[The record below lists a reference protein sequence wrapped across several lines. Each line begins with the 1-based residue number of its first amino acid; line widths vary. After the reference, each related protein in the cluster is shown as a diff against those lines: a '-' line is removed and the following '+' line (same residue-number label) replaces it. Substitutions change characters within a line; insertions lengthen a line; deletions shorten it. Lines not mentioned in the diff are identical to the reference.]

1 MTSLA
6 VRAQAPVRL
15 DGNCVARFRR
25 QVIARGVPMSRSS
38 VGEWNLCPA
47 RWAFQTVE
55 RQARGPVSDE
65 LRLGRACHLV
75 VATLLVA
82 RPAGDPQTYV
92 ALALSG
98 QRVPDHLLPSAVDW
112 VLWADAL
119 VRQRGGSVDL
129 VEQSIRTGISGIQL
143 SGRLDLVISGGSAAP
158 LELVDWTF
166 GRNPRF
172 AGVETMALD
181 LGTSIYRTLLAVAM
195 PERPEHV
202 LVSDVHVP
210 GRQVLS
216 VELDRDEVHRA
227 WREIQ
232 EVRDGMRAVAETG
245 VVEANPGRHCEWC
258 PFQRRCP
265 QVQLQEVTA

>member
-1 MTSLA
+1 MT
-6 VRAQAPVRL
+6 
-15 DGNCVARFRR
+15 
-25 QVIARGVPMSRSS
+25 
-38 VGEWNLCPA
+38 CPA
-47 RWAFQTVE
+47 KWAFQTVE

-82 RPAGDPQTYV
+82 RPAGDPQTHV

-98 QRVPDHLLPSAVDW
+98 QRVPDHLLPAAVDW

-119 VRQRGGSVDL
+119 VRHRGGSVVF
-129 VEQSIRTGISGIQL
+129 VEQSIRTGIAGIQL

-172 AGVETMALD
+172 ASVETMALN

-216 VELDRDEVHRA
+216 VELDRGEVHRA
-227 WREIQ
+227 FREIQ
-232 EVRDGMRAVAETG
+232 DVRDGMRAAAETG
-245 VVEANPGRHCEWC
+245 VVDASPGRHCEWC

-265 QVQLQEVTA
+265 QVQLQEVPA